1 MNLKI
6 RGNQNKNQ
14 NIYGINTRGSGAQ
27 WESAEDEYSESKIRK
42 NAYENQSN
50 LEIIRE
56 FRDMKTS
63 V

>member
-1 MNLKI
+1 MKI

-14 NIYGINTRGSGAQ
+14 NVFGNNTRGSGAQ
-27 WESAEDEYSESKIRK
+27 WESAEDEHSENKIRK
-42 NAYENQSN
+42 NIYENQSN
-50 LEIIRE
+50 IELIRE